1 MSSIPLLTS
10 GEKGLSQARVVCDP
24 TQATFP
30 APNDATRG
38 LLRLLMRPLPLAELR
53 PAAIAAGMSVE
64 VIETAISVA
73 TRRGEL
79 RIVADRDGL
88 PIAIGGRRG

>member
-1 MSSIPLLTS
+1 MSLLAALTS
-10 GEKGLSQARVVCDP
+10 GEKGPQQARVVCDP
-24 TQATFP
+24 TQATVP
-30 APNDATRG
+30 APSGATRG

-53 PAAIAAGMSVE
+53 PAALAAGMSVE
-64 VIETAISVA
+64 VIENAISIA

-88 PIAIGGRRG
+88 PVAIGGRRP